1 MKQIHEFCAI
11 WLEPWRAQCLRVLWC
26 VTLAIACCSCHGHG
40 SRLPQYFT
48 ALNAKVTLSF
58 EKGGVLAY
66 SLNDGSELEYYWG
79 SWTRSGSY
87 VVCSIQGD
95 VVVFKLIQ
103 TPDRKMSLRLGD
115 GAGLEVL
122 NREGFDSVYI
132 QIDP

>member
-1 MKQIHEFCAI
+1 MSF
-11 WLEPWRAQCLRVLWC
+11 AQFGWNLGGGLNVAGVVVCHSGR
-26 VTLAIACCSCHGHG
+26 ACCSCYGLALVCH
-40 SRLPQYFT
+40 QYFT

-66 SLNDGSELEYYWG
+66 SLNDGSELEYWG

-122 NREGFDSVYI
+122 NREEFDSVYI